1 MTKDPPKDE
10 AAAKDT
16 GPGGGDNERPRS
28 LESLAAH
35 STEEPG
41 AATLRGYVLDK
52 RLIVVEARYG

>member
-1 MTKDPPKDE
+1 MTKGPPQNE
-10 AAAKDT
+10 TAAKDV

-41 AATLRGYVLDK
+41 AATLRGYVLDAH
-52 RLIVVEARYG
+52 LIMIEARFG